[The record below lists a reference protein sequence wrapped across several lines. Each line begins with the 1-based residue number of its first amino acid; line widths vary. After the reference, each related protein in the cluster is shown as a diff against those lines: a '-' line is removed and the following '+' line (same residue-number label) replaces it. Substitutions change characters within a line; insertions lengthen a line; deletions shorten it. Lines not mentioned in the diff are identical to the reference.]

1 LTRFFVLCPCVCSGP
16 GRRNVARRLNAG
28 WGSARRRRQVGAR
41 CTLRR
46 GAALHRA
53 WRAGCR
59 GERGAQAARRVP
71 SLLRALVRTSRM
83 HAWTALT
90 SISVHTSCARPWCL
104 AQGRRRRQ
112 QQQQQQRKQRK
123 KERRRRQRGRGAT
136 HAAGSWRSTWT
147 AAPRAPRAF
156 TKGQTAARR
165 RLPRTRRHTC
175 CRRWS
180 AWLMAPQG
188 APPVPLSLHTQ
199 PRAHPLTQCVVD
211 HIC

>member
-1 LTRFFVLCPCVCSGP
+1 MTRFFVLCPCVCSGP
-16 GRRNVARRLNAG
+16 GPAQRGPAPERGMGKRQKKKTGWCAG
-28 WGSARRRRQVGAR
+28 HAAP
-41 CTLRR
+41 RR
-46 GAALHRA
+46 GPAPCVEGRVPRRA
-53 WRAGCR
+53 WRASCTTCAIAVTCT
-59 GERGAQAARRVP
+59 GAHQP
-71 SLLRALVRTSRM
+71 L

-90 SISVHTSCARPWCL
+90 SISVHTSRARPWCL

-180 AWLMAPQG
+180 AWLMAP
-188 APPVPLSLHTQ
+188 
-199 PRAHPLTQCVVD
+199 
-211 HIC
+211 